1 MSCELRARRELSK
14 EVVPGAQEGPSNL
27 VRSMQIRCC
36 VSRLKCFDP
45 AGLDA
50 GDPRVDYN
58 DGDEYNFD
66 QG

>member
-1 MSCELRARRELSK
+1 M
-14 EVVPGAQEGPSNL
+14 PGAQEGPSNL
-27 VRSMQIRCC
+27 VQSMQIRCC

-50 GDPRVDYN
+50 GDPRIDYD